1 MAVMTQQ
8 WADIVWAHWRV
19 DAGAVSAL
27 LPPGVHADCYD
38 GSAWVGFVPFEMR
51 DLRLAPAG
59 VRLPG
64 IGSTASFSEVNVR
77 TYVTGPDGPG
87 VWFHSLDASSGL
99 AVAVARSVWS
109 LPYYSADVRSQI
121 TTEER
126 AWTVRRKDGPTGGL
140 RATLGPPVGT
150 DTLSAFLT
158 ARFRLYAR
166 LGRRHLL
173 TAPIRHEPWQL
184 RRATVEN
191 VDLGL
196 VLSAGYGI
204 AGPADHVRAASPVA
218 VTIGMPRLIPI

>member
-27 LPPGVHADCYD
+27 LPSGVHADCYD

-51 DLRLAPAG
+51 DLRLAPG
-59 VRLPG
+59 GIRLPG

-99 AVAVARSVWS
+99 AVAVARGVWS
-109 LPYYSADVRSQI
+109 LPYHAAAVRSRI
-121 TTEER
+121 TDDER
-126 AWTVRRKDGPTGGL
+126 AWTVRRRDGTTGGL
-140 RATLGPPVGT
+140 RAALGSPVGT
-150 DTLSAFLT
+150 DTLAAFLT
-158 ARFRLYAR
+158 ARFRLYAS

-173 TAPIRHEPWQL
+173 TAPIRHDPWQL
-184 RRATVEN
+184 RHATIEEL
-191 VDLGL
+191 DLGL
-196 VLSAGYGI
+196 VGAAGYDVT
-204 AGPADHVRAASPVA
+204 GPADHVRAASPVA